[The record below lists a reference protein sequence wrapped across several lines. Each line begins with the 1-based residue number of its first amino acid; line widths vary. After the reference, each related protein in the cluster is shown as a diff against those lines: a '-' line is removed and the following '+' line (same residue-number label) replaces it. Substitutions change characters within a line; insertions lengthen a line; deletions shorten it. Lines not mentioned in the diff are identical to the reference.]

1 MTSCRSEGFHT
12 NGNVL
17 CTPSECSKYQNVS
30 QAMDYFQDELHVTY
44 NMNGLSNS
52 STPIKAVVTEFSSA
66 SDPRQIY
73 SVLENK
79 TAMVT
84 TEEFFEYCE
93 LYGPCY
99 DGRFLNR
106 IILFYSAREFPLL
119 IMTFEESVV
128 YIAVKYDPRE
138 FVWVPRLNAPKC
150 TYDHELKLMQCQSP
164 SGKYYWRRLWEASL
178 S

>member
-17 CTPSECSKYQNVS
+17 CTPPECSKYQNVS

>member
-1 MTSCRSEGFHT
+1 MVKYYAHPLNVPSIRMFH
-12 NGNVL
+12 
-17 CTPSECSKYQNVS
+17 
-30 QAMDYFQDELHVTY
+30 AMDYFQDELYVTY
-44 NMNGLSNS
+44 NINDLSNS

-73 SVLENK
+73 NVLKNK

-84 TEEFFEYCE
+84 TEKFFEYCE

-119 IMTFEESVV
+119 IMKFEESVV
-128 YIAVKYDPRE
+128 YIAVKYDPRH
-138 FVWVPRLNAPKC
+138 FVWVSRLKPPKC
-150 TYDHELKLMQCQSP
+150 TYDHVLKLTQCQTP
-164 SGKYYWRRLWEASL
+164 SGKYFWRRLWEHL
-178 S
+178 YRTKRNGCLYTGL